1 MGVADRD
8 AGLTDTPQ
16 PLLDQEPI
24 AVMERLIAV
33 DEQRAFRCCG
43 SKVGC
48 RRARIFSAQC
58 HGVPS
63 AVTLTS
69 QASGAT
75 NMRLVSAKRP
85 SLMRSTQ
92 DHEIGA
98 ERRARLRRRADE
110 VGDDGAAGLNQ
121 AVAHPAHAPR
131 VSMRSSSPKP
141 RSRLMLARTSSALK
155 MTALSKG
162 AAL

>member
-1 MGVADRD
+1 VGVADRD

-43 SKVGC
+43 SKVGR

-75 NMRLVSAKRP
+75 NVRLVSAKRA

-98 ERRARLRRRADE
+98 ARRASLRRRADE

-131 VSMRSSSPKP
+131 V
-141 RSRLMLARTSSALK
+141 LDTIL
-155 MTALSKG
+155 
-162 AAL
+162 